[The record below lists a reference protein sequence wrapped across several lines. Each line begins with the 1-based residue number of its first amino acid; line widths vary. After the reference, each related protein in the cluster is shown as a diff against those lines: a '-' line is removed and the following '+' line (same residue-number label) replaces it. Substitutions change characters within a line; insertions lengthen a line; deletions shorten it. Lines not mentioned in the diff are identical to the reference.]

1 MPTEE
6 EEATTLVTEEGDMDS
21 KLKLMATEEAD
32 TNLKRRVT
40 ATAVTVIGNCNTN
53 LRDMEV

>member
-1 MPTEE
+1 MLTEE
-6 EEATTLVTEEGDMDS
+6 EEDTALVTEEGDMDS